1 MAEKCGK
8 AVAAG
13 GQKVCK
19 TITQAGKMGQ
29 NFPKSGSEFF
39 YKWVILIQQINKR
52 QGNGLFV
59 VMGSALN
66 NLNMLFSSSFHYSI
80 YNAVVSVNSSAPVTG
95 QIVF

>member
-29 NFPKSGSEFF
+29 NFPKSGSEFLRM
-39 YKWVILIQQINKR
+39 WVILIQQINKR

-59 VMGSALN
+59 VMGSAKSDVNGTVFNLIN
-66 NLNMLFSSSFHYSI
+66 NS
-80 YNAVVSVNSSAPVTG
+80 VVIVDSSAPITRK
-95 QIVF
+95 ISF

>member
-8 AVAAG
+8 TVAAG

-29 NFPKSGSEFF
+29 NFPKHGSEFLRR
-39 YKWVILIQQINKR
+39 WVILIQQINKR

-59 VMGSALN
+59 VMGSAKGDVN
-66 NLNMLFSSSFHYSI
+66 GVVFNLINDSMI
-80 YNAVVSVNSSAPVTG
+80 IVDSSAPIT
-95 QIVF
+95 